1 MSQGA
6 LRILLGDQLSHDVSS
21 LRDLDRA
28 RDRVLLAEVWD
39 EATYVRHHPKKIAF
53 IFSAMRHFAAELAA
67 NGVTVIYVRLD
78 DPGNTGSLSGE
89 LARAVAADPPER
101 VVATEPGEWRL
112 WDAMRGWEA
121 EFGVPVEI
129 RDNER
134 FFTTPRGFRAWAEG
148 RTSVRMASFYQ
159 HMRKHTG
166 FLMTADG
173 KPEGGRYSFDPDN
186 REPIPREVASPPR
199 HAVEPDAVTREV
211 LDLVADRFGHH
222 FGSLDGFDFAVTA
235 RDAEAA
241 LEHFVQHALPGFGT
255 YQDAMRL
262 GDPLLFH
269 SRLAVYMNAGLLDPR
284 HVCRRAQDAWES
296 GHAPLNAVEGFIRQ
310 ILGWREYVRGI
321 YWWRMPAY
329 AETNAL
335 DAHRRLPEFYWT
347 GETDM
352 MCLRDAVGQTRREAY
367 AHHIQRLMVTG
378 NFALL
383 AGVDPRLVNEWYLV
397 VYADAYEWVELPNV
411 QGMTLFADGGFLAT
425 KPYAASGKYIDR
437 MSDSCRHCR
446 YDPKKQLTEDACPFN
461 ALYWHFIDRNQAR
474 LRGNP
479 RMAFPLKT
487 LDRMGPDKV
496 AALREHAER
505 FLNSLTYAEPGA
517 W

>member
-1 MSQGA
+1 MPGI
-6 LRILLGDQLSHDVSS
+6 LRLVLGDQLTHDLAA
-21 LRDLDRA
+21 LRDIEPA
-28 RDRVLLAEVWD
+28 RDGVLMAEVAA
-39 EATYVRHHPKKIAF
+39 EATYVRHHPKKIVF
-53 IFSAMRHFAAELAA
+53 IFSAMRHFAAELAERGIA
-67 NGVTVIYVRLD
+67 VTYVRLD
-78 DPGNTGSLSGE
+78 DPGNTGSLTGE
-89 LARAVAADPPER
+89 VARAVAREQPER
-101 VVATEPGEWRL
+101 VVVTEPGEWRL
-112 WDAMRGWEA
+112 WAAMRDWES
-121 EFGVPVEI
+121 ELGVPVEL
-129 RDNER
+129 RDDAR
-134 FFTTPRGFRAWAEG
+134 FFTTPRAFRTWADG
-148 RTSVRMASFYQ
+148 RKSVRMAHFYQ
-159 HMRKHTG
+159 HMRKRTG
-166 FLMTADG
+166 YLMDANG
-173 KPEGGRYSFDPDN
+173 KPEGGKYSFDPEN
-186 REPIPREVASPPR
+186 REPVPRDVPSPPR
-199 HAVEPDAVTREV
+199 HAVEPDATTREV
-211 LDLVADRFGHH
+211 LDIVEARFGHH
-222 FGSLDGFDFAVTA
+222 FGTLDGFDFAVTA
-235 RDAEAA
+235 REAEAA
-241 LEHFVQHALPGFGT
+241 LEHFVQHALPAFGT
-255 YQDAMRL
+255 YQDAMRQ
-262 GDPLLFH
+262 GDPVLFH
-269 SRLAVYMNAGLLDPR
+269 ARLAVYMNAGLLDPR
-284 HVCRRAQDAWES
+284 HVCQRAQDAWEA

-352 MCLRDAVGQTRREAY
+352 TCLRDVIGQTRSEAY

-383 AGVDPRLVNEWYLV
+383 AGVHPALVNEWYLV

-437 MSDSCRHCR
+437 MSDYCRHCR

-461 ALYWHFIDRNQAR
+461 ALYWHFIDRNRER

-487 LDRMGPDKV
+487 LDRMAPDKL
-496 AALREHAER
+496 AALRAHAER
-505 FLNSLTYAEPGA
+505 FLDSLTEAEPGA